1 MRRRRPGRL
10 SYCTRGRGTFE
21 IGKGQCTSARE
32 AGELLKER
40 RKYNT
45 TRGREIF
52 EIGKFSRARASLGR
66 KMLKS
71 EKNSALENNFSTVA
85 EGENFREAKA
95 NFFPEVDFV
104 CVCAPVAIISRAVWK
119 LRNGISLVCARLLR
133 SSAGRYEN

>member
-1 MRRRRPGRL
+1 LRNGLRL
-10 SYCTRGRGTFE
+10 RGNFE
-21 IGKGQCTSARE
+21 IGKEQF
-32 AGELLKER
+32 
-40 RKYNT
+40 
-45 TRGREIF
+45 TRAF
-52 EIGKFSRARASLGR
+52 
-66 KMLKS
+66 
-71 EKNSALENNFSTVA
+71 TVA

>member
-1 MRRRRPGRL
+1 M
-10 SYCTRGRGTFE
+10 
-21 IGKGQCTSARE
+21 
-32 AGELLKER
+32 KER

-66 KMLKS
+66 KNLKS

-85 EGENFREAKA
+85 EGENFREAKSEKA

-119 LRNGISLVCARLLR
+119 LRNGLRLRGNFEIGKEQFTRAFCDHQQGGKWKLR
-133 SSAGRYEN
+133 NGLRLRGNFEIGKEKCTRK